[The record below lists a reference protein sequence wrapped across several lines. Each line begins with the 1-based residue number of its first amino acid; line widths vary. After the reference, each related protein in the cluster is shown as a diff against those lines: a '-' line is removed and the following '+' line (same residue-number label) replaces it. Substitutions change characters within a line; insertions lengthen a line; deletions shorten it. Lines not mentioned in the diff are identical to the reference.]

1 MTNSMSLSF
10 TYGGSEVSGQWLK
23 LERYRETERE
33 RDFKQINAGIGR
45 QKSNQHIMIY
55 EIQGDMHICYID
67 ETFLLK
73 QYKLKHNNT
82 SLCPSSWKNLSN
94 SINCQTSTLVMT
106 EYTKYIKAYETAVFR
121 FTHWLCRAMI
131 SEHSKTRWV
140 PPQQRI
146 LEQGDRF

>member
-82 SLCPSSWKNLSN
+82 SLCPSS
-94 SINCQTSTLVMT
+94 
-106 EYTKYIKAYETAVFR
+106 
-121 FTHWLCRAMI
+121 
-131 SEHSKTRWV
+131 
-140 PPQQRI
+140 
-146 LEQGDRF
+146 